1 MVSDIGERMCG
12 DKGTKGQRKGRK
24 RARDE
29 DKIWIILPQEM
40 NIEGGYSP
48 YEWRRSQVSFDIEIS
63 YYNEIAFDK

>member
-1 MVSDIGERMCG
+1 
-12 DKGTKGQRKGRK
+12 
-24 RARDE
+24 
-29 DKIWIILPQEM
+29 M